1 MLLET
6 IRTYKD
12 KHTGEIYKKGSTRT
26 VEEARGKEL
35 IAKNVAVETEEKK
48 SKKAEK
54 KTEEP
59 AE

>member
-35 IAKNVAVETEEKK
+35 IAKNVAIEAEDKKVKK
-48 SKKAEK
+48 SNKA
-54 KTEEP
+54 TETPDE
-59 AE
+59 

>member
-35 IAKNVAVETEEKK
+35 IAKNVAIETEDKKVKK
-48 SKKAEK
+48 SNKA
-54 KTEEP
+54 TETPDE
-59 AE
+59 